1 MPEVPDLVP
10 WAAGLAQA
18 LVGRTV
24 ERARVGDPI
33 MLRQMVAEPFPT
45 TLLGRTLTSVARHG
59 HFLRFGFSGDLAL
72 VINAMLAGRYILGR
86 RELNA
91 ATGKGKGDTGRDP
104 KAMGLVLEFD
114 DGQTLTYVDEK
125 RMGKIYVA
133 SPAEERTIP
142 IYAALG
148 VDVLDERA
156 FTREA
161 FEKLARGRRDQVR
174 AFLMDKSALAS
185 IGNAYADEI
194 LFAARLHP
202 KTMVRTLTPED
213 RGRLF
218 EAIGNVL
225 RGAIEEIEKRQTPPG
240 VKVRDFLSVRGR
252 DGNPCLVCGTT
263 IRAVRVNDGD
273 ACFCP
278 HCQPA
283 TRKLFVDFGKL
294 PPAVATREAPA
305 AADDAKS
312 RRRPPRRSA
321 SPRRPPSGS

>member
-45 TLLGRTLTSVARHG
+45 TLLGRTLTSVGRHG

-86 RELNA
+86 RELHEKA
-91 ATGKGKGDTGRDP
+91 GRDP
-104 KAMGLVLEFD
+104 KAMGLVLEFE

-142 IYAALG
+142 VYAALG

-161 FEKLARGRRDQVR
+161 FEKLARSRRDQVR

-218 EAIGNVL
+218 EAIGHVL

-252 DGNPCLVCGTT
+252 DGKPCLVCGTT

-294 PPAVATREAPA
+294 PSAVATREAPA

-312 RRRPPRRSA
+312 PRPRPRRSA

>member
-24 ERARVGDPI
+24 QRARVGDPI

-45 TLLGRTLTSVARHG
+45 TLLGRTLTSVGRHG

-86 RELNA
+86 RELHEKA
-91 ATGKGKGDTGRDP
+91 GRDP
-104 KAMGLVLEFD
+104 KAMGLVLEFE

-142 IYAALG
+142 VYAALG

-161 FEKLARGRRDQVR
+161 FEKLARSRRDQVR

-218 EAIGNVL
+218 EAIGHVL

-252 DGNPCLVCGTT
+252 DGKPCLVCGTT

-294 PPAVATREAPA
+294 PSAVATREAPA

-312 RRRPPRRSA
+312 PRPRPRRSA